1 MMQRGW
7 KMKSKALFVSL
18 LLFLSFL
25 VILNVRGQQKSK
37 WQGTI
42 TREDGLVIVKNPIE
56 PMYEEDVFSIEEEL
70 TIGKIKGSKEF
81 IFSEVIDLDV
91 DDKERILVLDSKEF
105 NIKIFDKSGKYI
117 NTIGPIIQNGR
128 L

>member
-1 MMQRGW
+1 MMQEGW

-42 TREDGLVIVKNPIE
+42 TRENGVVIVKNPIE
-56 PMYEEDVFSIEEEL
+56 PMYEDDVFSIEEEL
-70 TIGKIKGSKEF
+70 TIGEINGSEEI
-81 IFSEVIDLDV
+81 IFSEVKDLDV
-91 DDKERILVLDSKEF
+91 DDEERILVLDSKVISQA
-105 NIKIFDKSGKYI
+105 NI
-117 NTIGPIIQNGR
+117 
-128 L
+128 